1 MKEAA
6 LPTSLEAL
14 LASAPKGRAAGPRL
28 TPTSEQEAIIE
39 AAKSSTDSLMVTA
52 LAGCAKTTT
61 IELLAAAMPPKP
73 TLALAFNVKIK
84 KELER
89 RLPSHC
95 DVLTLNSL
103 GHKAWAAALGRRLT
117 LDDKKLGRLTTAT
130 AKAAG
135 FATSQDQ
142 WDTVSRLVSLA
153 MQKGLVPSAFPAPAA
168 LVADTKETWLAIA
181 EEAWLEATDTMVD
194 LARAILI
201 ASVREAFQGLI
212 SFDDQIYCSTML
224 GGVFPKYPVVL
235 VDEAQDLS
243 PLNHIML
250 QRVASDRMIVVGDPK
265 QAIYAFRGAD
275 SASMAKIKALRPSW
289 QTLPLA
295 TTFRCPKAIVVR
307 QLTHA
312 PSFRAAPTAPAGEVI
327 NLPVARDGDAPA
339 TWTWADVATRA
350 HGDPIAV
357 LCRNN
362 APLLSFAFRLIRARV
377 GCHMLGRD
385 IGKGLKSLAQKLFKD
400 TNPPAEACLTAISQ
414 WAAHECA
421 LARANGKEEKCGRI
435 VDQAE
440 CLKAVIQGSA
450 CADAKGLAKAIDTL
464 FASEAGLVTLST
476 GHRAK
481 GLEWPTVLH
490 LDPWRVPS
498 KQALK
503 ANALGNPY
511 PLEQEFNLLYVI
523 ETRVQHTLINASL
536 QDYEG

>member
-1 MKEAA
+1 MTEVSA
-6 LPTSLEAL
+6 SLQAL
-14 LASAPKGRAAGPRL
+14 LASAPKGRAAGPAL
-28 TPTSEQEAIIE
+28 TPTPEQEAIIA
-39 AAKSSTDSLMVTA
+39 AAKDSGDSLMVFA
-52 LAGCAKTTT
+52 LAGCAKSTTL
-61 IELLAAAMPPKP
+61 EMLAGALPPKP

-89 RLPSHC
+89 RMPSHV
-95 DVLTLNSL
+95 DVLTLNGL

-142 WDTVSRLVSLA
+142 WDTVRRLVALA
-153 MQKGLVPSAFPAPAA
+153 MQKGLVPNVFPAPAA
-168 LVADTKETWLAIA
+168 LCADTSEAWAEIA
-181 EEAWLEATDTMVD
+181 SEAWLEATEAMMD

-201 ASVREAFQGLI
+201 ASIKEAFQGLI

-224 GGVFPKYPVVL
+224 GGKFPTYPVVL

-243 PLNHIML
+243 VLNHVML
-250 QRVASDRMIVVGDPK
+250 ARVASDRLIVVGDPK

-275 SASMAKIKALRPSW
+275 SSSMAKIKALRPSW

-295 TTFRCPKAIVVR
+295 TTFRCPKAIVAR
-307 QLTHA
+307 QLRHA
-312 PSFRAAPTAPAGEVI
+312 PLFRAAATSPAGEVVT
-327 NLPVARDGDAPA
+327 LPHTRDDGGPA
-339 TWTWADVATRA
+339 TWAWADVQRHAGR
-350 HGDPIAV
+350 DPIAV

-362 APLLSFAFRLIRARV
+362 APLLSFAFRLIRQRV

-385 IGKGLKSLAQKLFKD
+385 IGKGLKALVQKLFKD
-400 TNPPAEACLTAISQ
+400 TNPPAEACLTTISQ

-421 LARANGKEEKCGRI
+421 LARANGKDEKCERI

-440 CLKAVIQGSA
+440 CLEAVIQGSI
-450 CADAKGLAKAIDTL
+450 CADARGLARAIDSL
-464 FASEAGLVTLST
+464 FASEAGLVTLAT

-523 ETRVQHTLINASL
+523 ETRVQKTLINASL